1 MRINPVDLLSPDRLD
16 IVPRVRMARAIAAGA
31 NTSDYSD
38 YFSRQY
44 LSYFAHLAG
53 GNKIYDESGTYT
65 LKDRLTS
72 FVETLNSIRSQ
83 GFLEQISRVAVLP
96 SNPLFVLNGAHRIAA
111 CIALGQEVET
121 GLERI
126 STDSPEDR
134 QTSDLPP
141 SQNDDTK
148 KHGSVNAGYH
158 RSIGFSE
165 DFVRDLVLDYSRIT
179 KRPRFI
185 VLFDEAEALGDE
197 VEQKL
202 ANEAQILDR
211 IDLNLTQDGLFRFI
225 HMAYQ
230 LQDWWAP
237 SYVED
242 IARTKT
248 GSKKSQYRSSI
259 YTYEPRRGGV
269 DAHSIKL
276 AVRAHLE
283 SIGKNG
289 RLIHGSDDW
298 EDTEHIL
305 DLILSKPGRHFLNTS
320 PYMADASLIEKLIT
334 YPKTSILDDPQN
346 DLVIVGSSIL
356 ELYGLRRAG
365 DIDYISRQDQPQ
377 DYKWDNRAGSYL
389 RSPLIS
395 LDEALFDPRFQFRLL
410 GIKFQSLA
418 GYRIMQEER
427 ILTKKGRDDFRLAS
441 SHLEDEAKSFSQWFS
456 ASLRKLRWGI
466 TVTSWRWF
474 GKLAGSLP
482 EFLKKPLRPI
492 WDHIRKG

>member
-16 IVPRVRMARAIAAGA
+16 IVPRVRMARAIAACA
-31 NTSDYSD
+31 STSDYSD

-141 SQNDDTK
+141 SQNDGTK

-211 IDLNLTQDGLFRFI
+211 IDLNLTQDGLFRLI

-298 EDTEHIL
+298 EDTKYIL
-305 DLILSKPGRHFLNTS
+305 DIVLSKPGRHFLNTS
-320 PYMADASLIEKLIT
+320 PYMADAGLIERLNSYENFMGLEESK
-334 YPKTSILDDPQN
+334 SER
-346 DLVIVGSSIL
+346 VIVGSSIL
-356 ELYGLRRAG
+356 EIYGLRSAR
-365 DIDYISRQDQPQ
+365 DIDYISRPNLPNEFDWGDRTE
-377 DYKWDNRAGSYL
+377 DYV
-389 RSPLIS
+389 RSNSIS
-395 LDEALFDPRFQFRLL
+395 LNEALYNPDYQFRLL
-410 GIKFQSLA
+410 GRKFQSLSA
-418 GYRIMQEER
+418 YCMMQEER
-427 ILTKKGRDDFRLAS
+427 VLTKKGRQDFSL
-441 SHLEDEAKSFSQWFS
+441 AKSLLGHDGKSSSQD
-456 ASLRKLRWGI
+456 AGLYLRKIRWWAI
-466 TVTSWRWF
+466 VSAWRWY
-474 GKLAGSLP
+474 GKIGASLP
-482 EFLKKPLRPI
+482 EFVKKPLRPI
-492 WDHIRKG
+492 LFLIQKK